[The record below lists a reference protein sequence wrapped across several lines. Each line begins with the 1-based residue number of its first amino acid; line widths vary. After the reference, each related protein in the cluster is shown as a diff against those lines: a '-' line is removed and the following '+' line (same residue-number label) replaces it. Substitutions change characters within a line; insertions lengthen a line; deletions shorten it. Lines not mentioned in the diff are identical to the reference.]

1 MAVTIPQMAVTRVFD
16 ADGVVNEDLL
26 RLYDFFGALR
36 ERLLLI
42 AAISLACGI
51 AMTVLAFHMRPVYR
65 AYAVLVP
72 VTSDSNPLTAGL
84 GSSPLAAIGGSI
96 AELTAGLGEGD
107 RETDEAMTVLRSK
120 EFTESF
126 IKDNNLLPVLFP
138 ELWDARAA
146 RWREGIKKIPTL
158 ERGYLAF
165 DKIRKVDLD
174 ADNQFIT
181 LQIDWT
187 DRVKAAEWVN
197 QMAER
202 LNDLLRSR
210 AIANADSSL
219 GYLQKELAGTSNV
232 ATQEAISRLIESEIK
247 EKMLAHVMQEFE
259 VRFVDRATVADADL
273 PQRPNKPL
281 MAGVGLGF
289 GLLVGIATSLLL
301 YRRELAKKGL
311 L

>member
-1 MAVTIPQMAVTRVFD
+1 MAVTRVFD
-16 ADGVVNEDLL
+16 ADGFANEDIY

-36 ERLLLI
+36 ARLLLI

-51 AMTVLAFHMRPVYR
+51 AMTVLAFHMKPVYR
-65 AYAVLVP
+65 GFAVLVP

-84 GSSPLAAIGGSI
+84 GTSPLAAIGGSI
-96 AELTAGLGEGD
+96 SELTGGIGEGD
-107 RETDEAMTVLRSK
+107 RETDEARTVLRSR

-138 ELWDARAA
+138 ELWDARAG
-146 RWREGIKKIPTL
+146 RWKVGIKKIPSL
-158 ERGYLAF
+158 ERGYIEF
-165 DKIRKVDLD
+165 DKIRKIDVDEES
-174 ADNQFIT
+174 AFIT

-187 DRVKAAEWVN
+187 DRVQAAEWVN

-202 LNDLLRSR
+202 LNDVLRGR
-210 AIANADSSL
+210 AIANADASL
-219 GYLQKELAGTSNV
+219 VYLQKELAHTSDV
-232 ATQEAISRLIESEIK
+232 PTQEAISRLMESEIK
-247 EKMLAHVMQEFE
+247 KKMLAHVMQEFE
-259 VRFVDRATVADADL
+259 IRFVNRATVADADL

-281 MAGVGLGF
+281 MAGAGLAF

-301 YRRELAKKGL
+301 YRRELAIKGL

>member
-1 MAVTIPQMAVTRVFD
+1 MVVTRVFD
-16 ADGVVNEDLL
+16 ADRVANEDIL

-36 ERLLLI
+36 ARLLLI
-42 AAISLACGI
+42 AAISLTCGI
-51 AMTVLAFHMRPVYR
+51 AMAVLAFHMKPVYR
-65 AYAVLVP
+65 GFAVLVP
-72 VTSDSNPLTAGL
+72 VTSDSNPLTAGI

-96 AELTAGLGEGD
+96 AELTAGIGEGD
-107 RETDEAMTVLRSK
+107 RETDEAMTVLRSR

-138 ELWDARAA
+138 ELWDSRAG
-146 RWREGIKKIPTL
+146 RWKIGIKIPTL
-158 ERGYLAF
+158 ERGYIAL

-174 ADNQFIT
+174 VDNDFVT

-197 QMAER
+197 QMGER

-210 AIANADSSL
+210 AIANADASL
-219 GYLQKELAGTSNV
+219 VYLKEELARTSDV
-232 ATQEAISRLIESEIK
+232 STQEAIGRLMESEIK
-247 EKMLAHVMQEFE
+247 KKMLAHVMREFE

-281 MAGVGLGF
+281 MAGAGLAF

-311 L
+311 LL